1 MVERV
6 EVEVGKIATKAKRPY
21 EGTDAYNA
29 GYADALK
36 DLYNTLITMN
46 QCVIMSKEDIMEYLK
61 QKVYTNN
68 E

>member
-1 MVERV
+1 M
-6 EVEVGKIATKAKRPY
+6 EVGEIMTKAKRPY

-29 GYADALK
+29 GHADALK
-36 DLYNTLITMN
+36 DLYDTLITMN

-61 QKVYTNN
+61 QKAYANN

>member
-1 MVERV
+1 M
-6 EVEVGKIATKAKRPY
+6 TKAKRPY

-36 DLYNTLITMN
+36 DLYDTLITMN
-46 QCVIMSKEDIMEYLK
+46 QCVIMNKEDIMEYLK
-61 QKVYTNN
+61 QKTYTDN

>member
-1 MVERV
+1 MTR
-6 EVEVGKIATKAKRPY
+6 AKRPY

-36 DLYNTLITMN
+36 DLYDTLITMH
-46 QCVIMSKEDIMEYLK
+46 QCIIMSKENIMEYLR
-61 QKVYTNN
+61 QKAYTDN

>member
-1 MVERV
+1 M
-6 EVEVGKIATKAKRPY
+6 TKAKRPY

-29 GYADALK
+29 GYANALK
-36 DLYNTLITMN
+36 DLYDTLITLN

-61 QKVYTNN
+61 QKAYTDN